1 MALHEKGTLHRND
14 EILHINH
21 SGTKIDTIA
30 DRCSVG
36 RAAACL
42 PGPMTLNVVREG
54 NCRNRTNVKLITPV
68 PRDDW
73 NIVGSPLEFRRF

>member
-1 MALHEKGTLHRND
+1 MF
-14 EILHINH
+14 
-21 SGTKIDTIA
+21 
-30 DRCSVG
+30 G
-36 RAAACL
+36 R
-42 PGPMTLNVVREG
+42 PGGGVPARPDDPERVREG